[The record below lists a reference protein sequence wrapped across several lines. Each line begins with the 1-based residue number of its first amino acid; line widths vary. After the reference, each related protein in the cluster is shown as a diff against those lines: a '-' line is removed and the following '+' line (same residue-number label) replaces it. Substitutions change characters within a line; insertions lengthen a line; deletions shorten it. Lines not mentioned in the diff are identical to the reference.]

1 MPQTGRKLE
10 HLRRTAYEHPEY
22 RDILS
27 LFVSLFAHIEG
38 KERSTGISFPLPG
51 PQGRE
56 RVGAGLPLLAPES
69 LTVDREKA
77 ASFLSGILNVMRE
90 SSRDPA
96 AIEELNRIGGAL
108 RENALDLDRLFGAC
122 LLRERKA
129 LEETS
134 AAISVRPPLL
144 TFVLEIPVKT
154 ALSLAAESV
163 IPEDVAEWNRGE
175 CPVCGSRA
183 GMEELAGE
191 EGNRYLCCSAC
202 FFRWP
207 FRRLK
212 CPYCGNED
220 PETLSYFIAG
230 DGPTRVSVCG
240 KCSRYIKTR
249 DSRKGNADVPLE
261 AEDLATLHLDLLA
274 AKEGFER
281 GK

>member
-1 MPQTGRKLE
+1 MGISRLE

-38 KERSTGISFPLPG
+38 KERSTGISFTLPG
-51 PQGRE
+51 PKGRE
-56 RVGAGLPLLAPES
+56 RIGAGLPLLAPES
-69 LTVDREKA
+69 LSVDRKKA
-77 ASFLSGILNVMRE
+77 AAFLSGILDVMRDA
-90 SSRDPA
+90 SRDPA

-108 RENALDLDRLFGAC
+108 AGNALEVERLFDAC
-122 LLRERKA
+122 LRRERKA
-129 LEETS
+129 LEETA
-134 AAISVRPPLL
+134 AAISVRAPLL

-163 IPEDVAEWNRGE
+163 DPQDVAEWNRSE

-191 EGNRYLCCSAC
+191 EGKRYLCCSAC

-207 FRRLK
+207 FPHPK
-212 CPYCGNED
+212 CPYCGNRD
-220 PETLSYFIAG
+220 PETLSRLVAG
-230 DGPTRVSVCG
+230 DGPTQVSVCR

-261 AEDLATLHLDLLA
+261 AEDLATLHLDLFA